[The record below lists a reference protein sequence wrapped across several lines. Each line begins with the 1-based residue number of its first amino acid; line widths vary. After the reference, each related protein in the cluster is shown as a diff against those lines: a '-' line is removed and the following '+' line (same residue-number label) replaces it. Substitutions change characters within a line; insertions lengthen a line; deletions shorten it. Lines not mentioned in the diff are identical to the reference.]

1 MRQDTQDRL
10 KQIKGRFRLMM
21 NGVASQSMRDKGLGY
36 KINWGIGLPALKE
49 MAAEYGKD
57 YELAIELWK
66 EDIRECKILATLIM
80 PAAEMS
86 AELVDIWV
94 NQLPNQEMAEMAA
107 FNLFRHLDGAKRY
120 ALGWL
125 VSENELKLICGYNV
139 LSRLFASGEEFDE
152 REINE
157 FIDQAQTAVADGNVS
172 VRHAVV
178 NALSRFVQVDG
189 LHMKILKSAFR
200 SYNLDIF

>member
-1 MRQDTQDRL
+1 MREDTQDKL

-36 KINWGIGLPALKE
+36 KINWGIALPALKE
-49 MAAEYGKD
+49 MASEYGKD

-94 NQLPNQEMAEMAA
+94 TQLPNQEMAEMAA
-107 FNLFRHLDGAKRY
+107 FNLFRHLDEAKRY
-120 ALGWL
+120 ALSWL
-125 VSENELKLICGYNV
+125 ASENELKLICGYNV
-139 LSRLFASGEEFDE
+139 LSRLFASGKEFDE

-157 FIDQAQTAVADGNVS
+157 FVDQAQAAIAENNVS

-178 NALSRFVQVDG
+178 NALSRFAQVDG
-189 LHMKILKSAFR
+189 LHRKILKSAFR